1 MWVAGIF
8 AGATSSPSLSWR
20 QRSDRY
26 AIRAGRNLPD
36 KEFRYLRTVIVTA
49 AIHQGFGSQLHLAA
63 NRSPSPSDIGQAS
76 APIRRLST
84 SQRPVFLVNSRQSLD
99 CAPHIAVGPPS
110 PEVTGA
116 TCRVP
121 SREFSRSPELT
132 KLTYLCRFAVR
143 VCIYSTT
150 AFLGARSDLKRN
162 NSRSPTNRSSNG
174 SRRVPADSTY
184 IQSHG
189 ISTVC
194 PSPTPFGLGL
204 GPD

>member
-8 AGATSSPSLSWR
+8 AGTTNSPSPSWR

-49 AIHQGFGSQLHLAA
+49 AIHQGFGSQLRLADH
-63 NRSPSPSDIGQAS
+63 RSPSPSSIGQES
-76 APIRRLST
+76 APIPRLT
-84 SQRPVFLVNSRQSLD
+84 TWQRPVFLVNSRLSLV
-99 CAPHIAVGPPS
+99 CAPTFARGPPS

-121 SREFSRSPELT
+121 SRGFSRAPERSQ
-132 KLTYLCRFAVR
+132 LTYLCRFAVR
-143 VCIYSTT
+143 AASTPLRLFWAIHPT
-150 AFLGARSDLKRN
+150 LHALDALSTQREEGRDSLRPLSFNVYAGA
-162 NSRSPTNRSSNG
+162 
-174 SRRVPADSTY
+174 
-184 IQSHG
+184 G
-189 ISTVC
+189 ISTCC
-194 PSPTPFGLGL
+194 PSPTPPGLGL